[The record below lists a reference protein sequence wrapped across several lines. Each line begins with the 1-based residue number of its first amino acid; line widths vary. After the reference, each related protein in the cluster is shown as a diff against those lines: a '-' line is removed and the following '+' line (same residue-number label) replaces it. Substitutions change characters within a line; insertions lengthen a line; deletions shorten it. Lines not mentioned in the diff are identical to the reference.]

1 MKIKFLMIGLLGLST
16 ITAFAQKGVLKDAQE
31 SYDKYTV
38 ENSQKILA
46 AKAKEDIAEAKTAI
60 DKASVNEK
68 TATLTQTYALEG
80 AIYAATAALDTTNSA
95 ATATLISTAQDAI
108 KKAKDAVA
116 TEKNADT
123 KALSTKLITDAG
135 NNLAIYFQGQGVK
148 QYQAGKF
155 ELAYQSFNNWSETTG
170 DTTATYYA
178 ALAATNAG
186 NTNPKFYPYV
196 ITNYNKL
203 LATNYSQNVKIYGFL
218 SNVYLSSKDTANA
231 LKTISTGV
239 AKYPSNAALRE
250 QEIKFYLM
258 AGKDEEILGKLATA
272 VAGDPKNKDLCYYAG
287 LSYTRVGDAMD
298 AKAKKAK
305 DASAK
310 NAAAKEASDD
320 YAKAI
325 DYYKKA
331 LDIDPNYLDANI
343 NLGNVIMK
351 PAIDLYNQA
360 NALPSNATQ
369 KQYDD
374 LREKADVQFDLALP
388 YLQKAVDLDP
398 KSNVA
403 LTNLW
408 NYYRGKYD
416 KAHAAENKA
425 KAADIKKQID
435 ANPEKTN

>member
-16 ITAFAQKGVLKDAQE
+16 VTAFAQKGVLKDAQE

-38 ENSQKILA
+38 ENTQKILA
-46 AKAKEDIAEAKTAI
+46 AKAKEDITDAKTAI

-80 AIYAATAALDTTNSA
+80 AIYAATAAMDTTGSA
-95 ATATLISTAQDAI
+95 ATATLVTTALDAI

-123 KALSTKLITDAG
+123 KTLSNKLITDAG
-135 NNLAIYFQGQGVK
+135 SNLAIYFQGQGVK
-148 QYQAGKF
+148 FYQGGKYEQAYQAF
-155 ELAYQSFNNWSETTG
+155 DNWSQATG
-170 DTTATYYA
+170 DTTAIYYS

-186 NTNPKFYPYV
+186 NTNPKFFAYV

-203 LATNYSQNVKIYGFL
+203 LATNYSQNAKIYGFL
-218 SNVYLSSKDTANA
+218 SGVYLTSKDTANA
-231 LKTISTGV
+231 LKTISAGV
-239 AKYPSNAALRE
+239 AKYPANSTLRE

-258 AGKDEEILGKLATA
+258 AGKDNEILGKLETA
-272 VAGDPKNKDLCYYAG
+272 VTADPKNKDLCYYAG

-298 AKAKKAK
+298 EKAKKAK
-305 DASAK
+305 DAATK
-310 NAAAKEASDD
+310 AADAKEAADD
-320 YAKAI
+320 YAKATN
-325 DYYKKA
+325 YYKKA
-331 LDIDPNYLDANI
+331 LEIDPNYLDANI

-360 NALPSNATQ
+360 NLLPSNATQ

-374 LREKADVQFDLALP
+374 LRAKADVQFDLALP

-398 KSNVA
+398 KSYVA

-435 ANPEKTN
+435 ANPAKN